1 MIIAVAAGAQ
11 ANDNDPSSESTRTDV
26 PSRTVRQID
35 PDPALKQSCP
45 LPNREQEREIAG
57 FFGIRRV
64 LADRPL

>member
-11 ANDNDPSSESTRTDV
+11 ANDNDPFSESTRTDV

-45 LPNREQEREIAG
+45 LPNRNKSLRLQA
-57 FFGIRRV
+57 FSAFAV
-64 LADRPL
+64 Y